1 MTDRS
6 WLSVTTAT
14 NTHDVR
20 ALQESLRELG
30 HLSLIDG
37 RFGIGTQRAV
47 VAFQNEKHLAA
58 DGNVGPVT
66 WEALDKASHP
76 TAPKPKAK
84 AAEKAAEPEAAEPEA
99 VKPAAKKAPA
109 KKAPAKKPA
118 AKKSVTT

>member
-1 MTDRS
+1 MTERS

-20 ALQESLRELG
+20 ALQEALRELG
-30 HLSLIDG
+30 HLSLVDG

-47 VAFQNEKHLAA
+47 VAFPNEKDIAS

-66 WEALDKASHP
+66 WEALDKAAHP
-76 TAPKPKAK
+76 TVAKPKKAK
-84 AAEKAAEPEAAEPEA
+84 AVEKAVEKAPEPEAE
-99 VKPAAKKAPA
+99 KPAAKKAPA
-109 KKAPAKKPA
+109 KKAPAKKAP

>member
-1 MTDRS
+1 MTERS

-20 ALQESLRELG
+20 ALQEALRELG
-30 HLSLIDG
+30 HLSLVDG

-66 WEALDKASHP
+66 WEALDKAAHP
-76 TAPKPKAK
+76 TAAKPKKAK
-84 AAEKAAEPEAAEPEA
+84 AVEKAPEPEAE
-99 VKPAAKKAPA
+99 KPAAKKAPA

>member
-30 HLSLIDG
+30 YLSLIDG

-66 WEALDKASHP
+66 WEALDKSAHP
-76 TAPKPKAK
+76 TAAKPKAK
-84 AAEKAAEPEAAEPEA
+84 AAEKEAEPEAP
-99 VKPAAKKAPA
+99 KPAA

-118 AKKSVTT
+118 AKKPAAKKSVTT

>member
-1 MTDRS
+1 MSERS

-20 ALQESLRELG
+20 ALQESLRDLG
-30 HLSLIDG
+30 YPMLIDG
-37 RFGIGTQRAV
+37 RFALGTQRAV

-66 WEALDKASHP
+66 WGALDKAAHP
-76 TAPKPKAK
+76 TAAKPKAK
-84 AAEKAAEPEAAEPEA
+84 AAEKAAEPEV

-109 KKAPAKKPA
+109 KKAPAKKTVKP
-118 AKKSVTT
+118 SVTT

>member
-20 ALQESLRELG
+20 ALQGALRELG
-30 HLSLIDG
+30 YLSLIDG

-47 VAFQNEKHLAA
+47 VAFQNEKHFVA

-66 WEALDKASHP
+66 WEALDKAMHP
-76 TAPKPKAK
+76 TATKPKAK
-84 AAEKAAEPEAAEPEA
+84 AVEKETEPKAAKT
-99 VKPAAKKAPA
+99 VAKKAPA
-109 KKAPAKKPA
+109 KKAPAKKAA
-118 AKKSVTT
+118 AKKE